1 MCILLEIARIPKAC
15 PQSWC
20 INMARKYK
28 VTFDIYVD
36 ENETTNLEYFLQDLL
51 QKSVLPA
58 LSAELVPLSMYVT
71 KKRSN

>member
-1 MCILLEIARIPKAC
+1 MT
-15 PQSWC
+15 
-20 INMARKYK
+20 RKYK

-58 LSAELVPLSMYVT
+58 LSAKLVPLSMYVT
-71 KKRSN
+71 KKRVA

>member
-1 MCILLEIARIPKAC
+1 VDSIECPYKQPLIQTAREIQMVK
-15 PQSWC
+15 
-20 INMARKYK
+20 KYK

-71 KKRSN
+71 KKRVA